1 MRINDMTHN
10 NYRNVGGSPFSSVVT
25 LASWRLRRTWFLL
38 LITTLG
44 MITAVVVTCA
54 VPLFSTITT
63 TESVRSTL
71 RAQAYSSQFEFDTS
85 PIGLSSRLVHDV
97 QQQVDAPFQQN
108 LSKYMSGSTQV
119 GLAADNVNIV
129 SPKPQLGS
137 AGYALHVQAAPMTQL
152 ASHIQLVQG
161 RMPRVTSDP
170 AHEIEILVTADNAKP
185 LHVHV
190 GSVMNL
196 SLPYFTQL
204 PDVTQDGFMQNA
216 NSIVFKAHVVGLFK
230 VNTEEIDYWHGKDF
244 TFYATGS
251 GPSVVLQYSML
262 VPSEGFLGIYDGLG
276 AKYHIAAPFSI
287 FGDALSFY
295 YNLDPRRVSVTQLN
309 DLITHVANTKSFIDT
324 HYADTAG
331 FYGYYYDPYN
341 PPSYPYVTHVYLI
354 SPLLS
359 NPGEPSNL
367 EQARTS
373 INVSSVPTF
382 VLSLQILAL
391 ILFFVSLMTDLLV
404 DRQSDAIAILRSRG
418 ASRGQ
423 IFGALLTQ
431 CAGLGLVAIVIGLP
445 LTLVVVLA
453 VSQHILPLNAQ
464 DAINMVTNNP
474 LQSIISILGYGTA
487 VVLVVLATMSISLAR
502 AARMDVLSV
511 RRDASRSSRLPL
523 WQRLNLD
530 VFAGVIALAGY
541 GVSLYLTSVGT
552 TLSGT
557 AKAVIAVPLSL
568 IAPFF
573 LVLGCLLLFLRFFPL
588 FLRAGASFA
597 VKSRSAVSMLALA
610 QMARAPRQAVRM
622 TLLLALATAFALF
635 SLVYTASQE
644 QHVND
649 VAINQVGADFG
660 GTISTQL
667 LSYQLSP
674 QEESAQ
680 YQRIAGVTLAS
691 AGFIATANVAEGN
704 VPLNIQMRAVDT
716 QTFGKTA
723 LWPSGASTQP
733 LNTLLSLLD
742 TKRAYG
748 ISHTVVPVVVD
759 ETVKNKLALHV
770 GSTFA
775 VTVNAQ
781 ASSDPLLVS
790 DMPCVVVATVQS
802 IPATNTTTADANS
815 RYYTPTGG
823 MLLDYR
829 TYSAVYGQEAQV
841 LGGKGKSIPLN
852 YIWLRTTNDAAQLTR
867 IRAILA
873 NGNSLILINLVDRR
887 AILDMLHSDPL
898 TITLIGILSIG
909 TVATL
914 LLAIVG
920 DLLASWLS
928 ARTRLTNF
936 AVLRALGTSP
946 RQVASVLTWEQAL
959 VYIIGVL
966 LGIAFGSLL
975 ATTVSPTLI
984 ANSSSLQS
992 GLPTHLVIP
1001 LSLIL
1006 AFLAVVV
1013 IFVFALGMMVRIVSQ
1028 PSMSQTLRLNE
1039 D

>member
-1 MRINDMTHN
+1 MAN
-10 NYRNVGGSPFSSVVT
+10 SFASVVT

-44 MITAVVVTCA
+44 MIAAVVVTCA

-63 TESVRSTL
+63 TESLRNTL
-71 RAQAYSSQFEFDTS
+71 RAQPYSSQIEFDTN

-97 QQQVDAPFQQN
+97 QKQVDAPFQQN
-108 LSKYMSGSTQV
+108 LGKYMSTPTQV
-119 GLAADNVNIV
+119 GLTAENVSIV

-137 AGYALHVQAAPMTQL
+137 AGYELHVQAAPITQL
-152 ASHIQLVQG
+152 SAHITLLQG
-161 RMPRVTSDP
+161 RLPRVTSDA
-170 AHEIEILVTADNAKP
+170 AHEVEILVTPDNAKP

-204 PDVTQDGFMQNA
+204 PDDTTDNFMQGATNV
-216 NSIVFKAHVVGLFK
+216 VFKAHVVGLFS
-230 VNTEEIDYWHGKDF
+230 VDIPDVSYWHGKDF

-262 VPSEGFLGIYDGLG
+262 IPSEGFLGIYDGLS
-276 AKYHIAAPFSI
+276 ATYHINAPFSVS
-287 FGDALSFY
+287 GDTLSFY
-295 YNLDPRRVSVTQLN
+295 YNLDPLRVSVTQVN
-309 DLITHVANTKSFIDT
+309 DLITHVANVKAYIDT
-324 HYADTAG
+324 SYADTG
-331 FYGYYYDPYN
+331 GYYGYYFDPYDP
-341 PPSYPYVTHVYLI
+341 PAYPYITHVFILG
-354 SPLLS
+354 SVLS
-359 NPGEPSNL
+359 SPGEPSNL

-373 INVSSVPTF
+373 INVSNVPTLL
-382 VLSLQILAL
+382 LSLQILAL

-418 ASRGQ
+418 ASRNQ

-431 CAGLGLVAIVIGLP
+431 CAGLGLVALLVGLP
-445 LTLVVVLA
+445 LALTVVLY
-453 VSQHILPLNAQ
+453 IAQ
-464 DAINMVTNNP
+464 DMLSANTQDAVNVVTDNP
-474 LQSIISILGYGTA
+474 MGAMLSILVYGAA

-502 AARMDVLSV
+502 AARMDVLAI
-511 RRDASRSSRLPL
+511 RREAARSSRLPF

-530 VFAGVIALAGY
+530 VFAGIIALGGY
-541 GVSLYLTSVGT
+541 AISLYLASIDSSLIGT
-552 TLSGT
+552 V
-557 AKAVIAVPLSL
+557 KAVVAVPLSL

-573 LVLGCLLLFLRFFPL
+573 LVIGCLLLFLRFFPA
-588 FLRAGASFA
+588 FLRTGASFA

-644 QHVND
+644 QHISD
-649 VAINQVGADFG
+649 VAINQVGADFAG
-660 GTISTQL
+660 LIPTQYYSTL
-667 LSYQLSP
+667 FSP
-674 QEESAQ
+674 EEEAAL
-680 YQRIAGVTLAS
+680 YRRIDGVTSAS
-691 AGFIATANVAEGN
+691 SGFAATANVADGK

-723 LWPSGASTQP
+723 LWPTGASTQS
-733 LNTLLSLLD
+733 LSTLLAQLD
-742 TKRAYG
+742 AKREYG
-748 ISHTVVPVVVD
+748 ISHTVVPVIVD
-759 ETVKNKLALHV
+759 TTVANKLAVHV
-770 GSTFA
+770 SSTFT
-775 VTVNAQ
+775 VTVNTE

-790 DMPCVVVATVQS
+790 DMPCVVVAIVQS
-802 IPATNTTTADANS
+802 IPATNTTADDTNS
-815 RYYTPTGG
+815 HYYTPTGG

-829 TYSAVYGQEAQV
+829 TYNAIYSQEAQT

-852 YIWLRTTNDAAQLTR
+852 YIWLRTTDDVAQLTR
-867 IRAILA
+867 IRALLA
-873 NGNSLILINLVDRR
+873 NGSSLFLVNLVDRR
-887 AILDMLHSDPL
+887 AIIDTLHSNPL

-914 LLAIVG
+914 LLAVVG

-936 AVLRALGTSP
+936 AVLRAIGTSP

-975 ATTVSPTLI
+975 ANTVSPTLI

-1001 LSLIL
+1001 VSLIL
-1006 AFLAVVV
+1006 AFLGVVV
-1013 IFVFALGMMVRIVSQ
+1013 IFVFALGMMVRIVSK